1 MLKLLSPPAVVCPLL
16 LTLSSRGFVV
26 VIQITT
32 IRAPGLGS
40 VFVGARGLPPPRI
53 LTLLRLWV
61 LGAGSPLGRAGGADR
76 VSLGPVR
83 QLWLHIVASAV

>member
-1 MLKLLSPPAVVCPLL
+1 MPKLPSPPAVVCPLL

-32 IRAPGLGS
+32 IRALGLGS

-53 LTLLRLWV
+53 LTLLRL
-61 LGAGSPLGRAGGADR
+61 
-76 VSLGPVR
+76 
-83 QLWLHIVASAV
+83 